1 ILPGVVDDDRLFVFT
16 QIDLFYYVS
25 VELYPGDPVLQ
36 DRMQFQAA
44 LALIR
49 ARPGYYLQWV
59 AESLRIAPAK
69 LFTFN
74 ATLIAVGWVLL
85 VLGLA
90 WLLAYAFRRIRQGP
104 GAPERVTPPLSFARE
119 LNILLVL
126 GLGVAAGQCLMVAA
140 LVASQLRYYD
150 TAGVF

>member
-1 ILPGVVDDDRLFVFT
+1 
-16 QIDLFYYVS
+16 
-25 VELYPGDPVLQ
+25 

-150 TAGVF
+150 TAGVFLPGAAVVLAVALGTQVWSLLRPTPLAHSEPFP